1 MFSSLSEEPLGAAS
15 LAQVHLGKL
24 LDGSLVAV
32 KIQHPDVKMNAYSD
46 MAIITVSTV
55 ILWIPY
61 SLFVPHSL
69 THLLHPLTH
78 SLTHSLHPLT
88 HSLTHSLHPPTH
100 SLTALHPLFAVSCR
114 VCKSSLSKIPVQM
127 ACDRDA
133 AKLTRRAELPPRS
146 QEHRDSC
153 SVIETSQI
161 PKGDDCTM

>member
-55 ILWIPY
+55 ILWIP
-61 SLFVPHSL
+61 HS
-69 THLLHPLTH
+69 LTH
-78 SLTHSLHPLT
+78 SLTHCT
-88 HSLTHSLHPPTH
+88 HPPTH

-153 SVIETSQI
+153 SVIKTSQI